1 MKTIKVLFLII
12 LLPYLSISQSLPE
25 ELVGEWY
32 VERYENFKT
41 GKISYVGQK
50 EYRILKV
57 IFTPTTIYAETCNGI
72 HCNYTIQEGRLHLTC
87 SGGTYIGCSGWKGL
101 LEEIFKY
108 GKQYKIKVNRGI
120 LDIEVENEFL
130 LTLYK

>member
-1 MKTIKVLFLII
+1 MKKIKVLFLII
-12 LLPYLSISQSLPE
+12 LLPYLSMGQFLPE

-41 GKISYVGQK
+41 GKISYVEQN
-50 EYRILKV
+50 EYRKLKV
-57 IFTPTTIYAETCNGI
+57 IFTPTTINAETCNGI
-72 HCNYTIQEGRLHLTC
+72 HCTYTIQEGLLHLTC
-87 SGGTYIGCSGWKGL
+87 SGGTYIGCSGWKAL

-108 GKQYKIKVNRGI
+108 GKQYKIKADRGI
-120 LDIEVENEFL
+120 LDIEVENGFL